1 MYTIGGAYAE
11 GTEQVKGS
19 IQAGKLADLILV
31 DADPTLVS
39 EGALKD
45 IKTVLTIIGGKVVWE
60 RGSPRKD

>member
-19 IQAGKLADLILV
+19 IQAGKLADLILI

-39 EGALKD
+39 ESALKD
-45 IKTVLTIIGGKVVWE
+45 VKAVLTMIGGEVVWE
-60 RGSPRKD
+60 RGSARND